1 MSSNHHVKTTATVA
15 VLVALIPSVGA
26 TASAKPGHESGAP
39 ISVVSCATYGPT
51 GLRGIGPSDAQPE
64 VPASTAARSE
74 NVARGTSSRGFDWGD
89 AGIGAAGGIGLSILG
104 LAGVLTLTHRRG
116 RRERGSSRST
126 ALTS

>member
-1 MSSNHHVKTTATVA
+1 MSSNHHVKTTARFA
-15 VLVALIPSVGA
+15 VLVALIASVGA
-26 TASAKPGHESGAP
+26 TASAQPGPESGPAT
-39 ISVVSCATYGPT
+39 SVVSCATYGPA
-51 GLRGIGPSDAQPE
+51 GLRGVGPSDPQPE
-64 VPASTAARSE
+64 VPASTAARAE

-104 LAGVLTLTHRRG
+104 LAGALTLTHRRG

>member
-1 MSSNHHVKTTATVA
+1 MSSNHHVGTTATVA
-15 VLVALIPSVGA
+15 VLVALIPTAAA
-26 TASAKPGHESGAP
+26 TASAQPGHGSGTS

-64 VPASTAARSE
+64 VPASTGARSE

-89 AGIGAAGGIGLSILG
+89 GIGAAGGIGLSILG
-104 LAGVLTLTHRRG
+104 LAGALTLTQCRG

>member
-1 MSSNHHVKTTATVA
+1 MSSNHHVKRSATVA
-15 VLVALIPSVGA
+15 VLLTLIPTAAA
-26 TASAKPGHESGAP
+26 TASAKPGHGSGTS

-51 GLRGIGPSDAQPE
+51 GLRGVGPSDPQPE
-64 VPASTAARSE
+64 APASTGARSE

-89 AGIGAAGGIGLSILG
+89 AGIGAGGGIGLSILG
-104 LAGVLTLTHRRG
+104 LAGALTLTQRRG